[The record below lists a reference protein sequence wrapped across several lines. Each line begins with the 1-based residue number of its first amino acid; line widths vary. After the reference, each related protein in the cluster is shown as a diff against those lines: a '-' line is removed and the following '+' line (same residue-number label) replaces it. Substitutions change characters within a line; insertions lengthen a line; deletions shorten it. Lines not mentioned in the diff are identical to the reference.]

1 MLHFPLKTDLVF
13 ITSLDLFIF
22 YESKLLTRVRRGKR
36 RSVVVV
42 VAVVANVVVRNSSSS
57 SSSST

>member
-22 YESKLLTRVRRGKR
+22 YESKLFDERGGKR

-42 VAVVANVVVRNSSSS
+42 VVVVASVVVRNSSSS
-57 SSSST
+57 T